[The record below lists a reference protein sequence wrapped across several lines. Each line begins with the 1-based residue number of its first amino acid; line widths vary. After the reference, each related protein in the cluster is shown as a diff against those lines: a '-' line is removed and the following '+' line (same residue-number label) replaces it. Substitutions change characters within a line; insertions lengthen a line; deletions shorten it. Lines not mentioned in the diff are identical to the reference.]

1 MQCFVSILQ
10 TRDKKIKNL
19 RPLTLD
25 IDLKRVLAYPL
36 ISVPLTFAHIDG
48 LKMSTDKSTLF
59 SKLKVGIIIN
69 APRNIDAFI
78 VDGMFLYSLVLI
90 CLQLLVVKQM

>member
-10 TRDKKIKNL
+10 SQDEKIKNL
-19 RPLTLD
+19 RLLTLD
-25 IDLKRVLAYPL
+25 LDLKRVLAYPL
-36 ISVPLTFAHIDG
+36 TSVPLTFAHIDG

-59 SKLKVGIIIN
+59 NKLKVGIIIN

-78 VDGMFLYSLVLI
+78 VDEMFLYSLVLI

>member
-1 MQCFVSILQ
+1 MLRQHTSDTRQKDKEFKAAYVRHRSEKGACLSLTSI
-10 TRDKKIKNL
+10 
-19 RPLTLD
+19 
-25 IDLKRVLAYPL
+25 
-36 ISVPLTFAHIDG
+36 PLTFAHIDG

-78 VDGMFLYSLVLI
+78 VDGMFLCSVVLI
-90 CLQLLVVKQM
+90 CLQRLVVKQM